1 MPTPGYADILCP
13 DFAFATGCAA
23 PKGPGS
29 LVHLGTNSGAVF
41 EIVAV
46 EGGTAWVREPGTH
59 RNEALVPLSRLRLAS
74 AALS

>member
-13 DFAFATGCAA
+13 GFAFATGCAA

-29 LVHLGTNSGAVF
+29 LVHIGTNSGAVF
-41 EIVAV
+41 EVVAV
-46 EGGTAWVREPGTH
+46 DGPTAWVREHRTG
-59 RNEALVPLSRLRLAS
+59 RNEALVPLARLRLAG